1 MSKAKSMY
9 YVYHVPGVKV
19 GMTKDLGDRVF
30 EQQGYDPREVEL
42 LYVSRDIEEASAKEL
57 EFQKALQYP
66 VDRQSYKDLMKK
78 QKPKPMN
85 EFKINVT
92 DMTTTFPCY
101 ARELEAYLIDNRG
114 RHITLNNGT
123 VFVVCDNL
131 IAWCKKHVRTS
142 MYNNDRCYV
151 YNKALTKAMKT
162 SYGRDL
168 ASDAAVDW
176 GLASDVAVDWGLTND
191 AAVDRDL
198 TNNAALSMPEAM
210 EMKVNYEYVTTSC
223 DKCIFPA
230 IREWA
235 SERGLYEKGDVK
247 TQYVKL
253 QEEAGEVARAIIK
266 NDIPELKDGIG
277 DMVVVLTNLAH
288 LAGLEIEDCIQSAYD
303 FISKRKG
310 SMINGSFVK
319 NETL

>member
-1 MSKAKSMY
+1 MSKTMY

-30 EQQGYDPREVEL
+30 EQQGYEPHEFEL
-42 LYVSRDIEEASAKEL
+42 LYMSRDMESASQKEL
-57 EFQKALQYP
+57 EYQKALQYP

-78 QKPKPMN
+78 QKPKVMSK
-85 EFKINVT
+85 FKINIT

-101 ARELEAYLIDNRG
+101 ARELESYLMDNRG
-114 RHITLNNGT
+114 RAIELNNGQK
-123 VFVVCDNL
+123 FVVNDNL
-131 IAWCKKHVRTS
+131 IGWCKKNARTS

-151 YNKALTKAMKT
+151 YNKAMTKAIK
-162 SYGRDL
+162 SG
-168 ASDAAVDW
+168 
-176 GLASDVAVDWGLTND
+176 
-191 AAVDRDL
+191 
-198 TNNAALSMPEAM
+198 MPPAIAEAM
-210 EMKVNYEYVTTSC
+210 EMNVIYDLVSPKTSC
-223 DKCIFPA
+223 GKCIFPA

-235 SERGLYEKGDVK
+235 TERGLYDKGDVK
-247 TQYVKL
+247 TQYIKL

-266 NDIPELKDGIG
+266 NDLPEIKDGIG

-288 LAGLEIEDCIQSAYD
+288 LAGLEIEDCIQAAYD
-303 FISKRKG
+303 VISKRKG

>member
-1 MSKAKSMY
+1 MSKTKPMY
-9 YVYHVPGVKV
+9 YVYHVPGIKV

-30 EQQGYDPREVEL
+30 EQQGYDPHEIEL
-42 LYVSRDIEEASAKEL
+42 LFVSRDMEAASKKEL
-57 EFQKALQYP
+57 EYQRLFELKE
-66 VDRQSYKDLMKK
+66 DRQSYKDLITK
-78 QKPKPMN
+78 QKPMN
-85 EFKINVT
+85 NFKINIT

-101 ARELEAYLIDNRG
+101 NRELAGYLMSNRG
-114 RHITLNNGT
+114 RTIELKDGQKFIVN
-123 VFVVCDNL
+123 DNL
-131 IAWCKKHVRTS
+131 IDWCKENGRTS
-142 MYNNDRCYV
+142 MYNPDRCYV
-151 YNKALTKAMKT
+151 YNKALAKAMKADMPT
-162 SYGRDL
+162 NL
-168 ASDAAVDW
+168 A
-176 GLASDVAVDWGLTND
+176 
-191 AAVDRDL
+191 
-198 TNNAALSMPEAM
+198 EAM
-210 EMKVNYEYVTTSC
+210 EMEVNYEYVTTSC

-230 IREWA
+230 IRSWA
-235 SERGLYEKGDVK
+235 HERGLYAKGDVK

-303 FISKRKG
+303 VINKRKG

>member
-1 MSKAKSMY
+1 MSKTKPMY
-9 YVYHVPGVKV
+9 YVYHVPGIKV

-30 EQQGYDPREVEL
+30 EQQGYDPHEIEL
-42 LYVSRDIEEASAKEL
+42 LFVSRDMEAASKKEL
-57 EFQKALQYP
+57 EYQRLFELKE
-66 VDRQSYKDLMKK
+66 DRQSYKDLITK
-78 QKPKPMN
+78 QKPMN
-85 EFKINVT
+85 NFKINIT

-101 ARELEAYLIDNRG
+101 NRELAGYLMSNRG
-114 RHITLNNGT
+114 RTIELKNGQKFI
-123 VFVVCDNL
+123 VNDNL
-131 IAWCKKHVRTS
+131 IDWCKENGRTS
-142 MYNNDRCYV
+142 MYNPDRCYV
-151 YNKALTKAMKT
+151 YNKALAKAMKA
-162 SYGRDL
+162 DMPANL
-168 ASDAAVDW
+168 A
-176 GLASDVAVDWGLTND
+176 
-191 AAVDRDL
+191 
-198 TNNAALSMPEAM
+198 EAM
-210 EMKVNYEYVTTSC
+210 EMEVNYEYVTTSC

-230 IREWA
+230 IRSWA
-235 SERGLYEKGDVK
+235 HERGLYAKGDVK

-303 FISKRKG
+303 VISKRKG